1 VKIRHRLLLVLAA
14 GCAALSVL
22 TAILLNGW
30 IVADTVTRYRAEL
43 RDGAAVLAA
52 WLETAPPAGGLQ
64 PLAFQSGHRLGLRVT
79 LIGGDGNVLGDSFRQ
94 GDELP
99 AMDSHLTR
107 PEIAAA
113 AKDGTGWSVRR
124 SDTFAAQFLY
134 VAARVEGPGAVRF
147 VRVGVPYDQV
157 LASAAALRNRV
168 FLLTLASLV
177 LLSAV
182 AYVGARR
189 LSRPVERMAAAAE
202 RAAAGEPADLAV
214 EDASGEVGRLSIA
227 LARMKGSLT
236 EKIAESEEE
245 RAFLRSV
252 LSGMREG
259 LLLVGADRRIRLA
272 NDAFRQIFGLPSDPS
287 GRLLAEV
294 IRDPAVLRDL
304 ETARA
309 EGREVR
315 DSVIEAASGRSFE
328 LHVTPLPA
336 RGSERPGEALFLFYD
351 VTKLEALEG
360 VRREFVANVSH
371 ELRTPLTSIKAFVET
386 LLDARLE
393 DRENSLKFLE
403 IVRKHADRMSALID
417 DLTDLSLIETGSI
430 SLRPQDVEIG
440 ELAAEVTANLEPK
453 LASAKVEARVE
464 VPKGL
469 RVRADRMRM
478 EQVLVNLVDNAIK
491 FNRPGG
497 HVRISGAIED
507 GRTVVTVEDSG
518 VGIPADSAEKVF
530 HRFYRVDKGR
540 SKELGGTGLGLSI
553 VKHLMRLH
561 GGQVRLESELGQGSK
576 FILEFPPDAVL

>member
-1 VKIRHRLLLVLAA
+1 
-14 GCAALSVL
+14 
-22 TAILLNGW
+22 
-30 IVADTVTRYRAEL
+30 
-43 RDGAAVLAA
+43 
-52 WLETAPPAGGLQ
+52 
-64 PLAFQSGHRLGLRVT
+64 
-79 LIGGDGNVLGDSFRQ
+79 
-94 GDELP
+94 
-99 AMDSHLTR
+99 
-107 PEIAAA
+107 
-113 AKDGTGWSVRR
+113 
-124 SDTFAAQFLY
+124 
-134 VAARVEGPGAVRF
+134 
-147 VRVGVPYDQV
+147 
-157 LASAAALRNRV
+157 
-168 FLLTLASLV
+168 
-177 LLSAV
+177 
-182 AYVGARR
+182 
-189 LSRPVERMAAAAE
+189 
-202 RAAAGEPADLAV
+202 
-214 EDASGEVGRLSIA
+214 
-227 LARMKGSLT
+227 
-236 EKIAESEEE
+236 
-245 RAFLRSV
+245 
-252 LSGMREG
+252 
-259 LLLVGADRRIRLA
+259 
-272 NDAFRQIFGLPSDPS
+272 
-287 GRLLAEV
+287 
-294 IRDPAVLRDL
+294 
-304 ETARA
+304 
-309 EGREVR
+309 VR

-336 RGSERPGEALFLFYD
+336 RGGERPGEALFLFYD

-497 HVRISGAIED
+497 LVRISGAIED